1 MDTILARQ
9 WNKRTG
15 GRAMTKEEYALDYC
29 RRNCIL
35 IDGLY
40 DFILDISWA
49 PQIAVILHKVL
60 STSECERW
68 GYAYFAASNSR
79 AFVHMDRRQYYD
91 MLRSTYA
98 IGISFAAIKKG
109 IGMVTD
115 NNNRPSEDCLAKTQP
130 IIDAISLVTDTI
142 K

>member
-1 MDTILARQ
+1 
-9 WNKRTG
+9 
-15 GRAMTKEEYALDYC
+15 MTKEEYALDYC

-68 GYAYFAASNSR
+68 GYAYFAMRKSK
-79 AFVHMDRRQYYD
+79 AFVPISRKVYYE
-91 MLRSTYA
+91 MLISTFSFH
-98 IGISFAAIKKG
+98 ISFAGVKKG

-130 IIDAISLVTDTI
+130 IIDAISLVANPI